1 MATEST
7 VTVGG
12 VEVKL
17 RCSALTP
24 ILYREAFR
32 KDLFGELSKFQNAQ
46 NGELPDGA
54 VDAMLGVV
62 YTCAKQAD
70 PEIEPFHDWLDRFD
84 LLDSAELVSAVYGLI
99 AKARQTMSTAKKKSG
114 QRSAK

>member
-1 MATEST
+1 
-7 VTVGG
+7 
-12 VEVKL
+12 
-17 RCSALTP
+17 
-24 ILYREAFR
+24 
-32 KDLFGELSKFQNAQ
+32 
-46 NGELPDGA
+46 
-54 VDAMLGVV
+54 MLGVV

-99 AKARQTMSTAKKKSG
+99 AKDRQTMSTAKKKSG